1 MDIDNFSIDQVL
13 WSKVLRQ
20 AKEDLTHN
28 GKQQDTDHIRRNARA
43 WIERKLPRKFS
54 NEICDI
60 PGVEPQCGSF
70 LWVCGV
76 LDLNPDKVRESV
88 LCEQ

>member
-1 MDIDNFSIDQVL
+1 MDIDKFSREQVL

-43 WIERKLPRKFS
+43 WIERKEPRKFS

-60 PGVEPQCGSF
+60 PGCDPQIGSF
-70 LWVCGV
+70 TWVCGV
-76 LDLNPDKVRESV
+76 LNLNPSEVRESV
-88 LCEQ
+88 LG